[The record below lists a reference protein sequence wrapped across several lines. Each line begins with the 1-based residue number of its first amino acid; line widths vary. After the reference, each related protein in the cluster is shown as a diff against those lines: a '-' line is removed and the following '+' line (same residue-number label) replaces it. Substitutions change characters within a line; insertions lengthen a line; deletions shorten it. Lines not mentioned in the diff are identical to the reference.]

1 MDNASMSFNDHSL
14 DEVNTKLVRVYPL
27 NHRKV
32 IKISVTVNSKSHFS
46 NWNHCLYLDGQIHYA
61 TALCSQ
67 LAPGAQVLD
76 LGCGPGFYT
85 QLLAKRGFCCTGIDF
100 SPASITYAQQQ
111 AQVAGL
117 DIDYQLQDVRS
128 YRPTKMFD
136 FIMMTFGELNVF
148 SAADAKSLL
157 KHCAN
162 WLTPSGKLLV
172 EVHSFDEVKRQGQ
185 AEPSWQRHSQGLFL
199 DAPHLL
205 LTEHAWD
212 EALQISSTLFWVI
225 EENGKVTRFG
235 SRMQAWQ
242 DEEYLQLLN
251 ECGFNKIQR
260 VDTAVWPSSNTFEG
274 KLYTLMACYKA

>member
-1 MDNASMSFNDHSL
+1 MNINKLISQHLPIRLSPNESKIPWNDADFSQRMLENHLSQEHDWASR
-14 DEVNTKLVRVYPL
+14 KLA
-27 NHRKV
+27 V
-32 IKISVTVNSKSHFS
+32 IERQVD
-46 NWNHCLYLDGQIHYA
+46 W
-61 TALCSQ
+61 LCSQ
-67 LAPGAQVLD
+67 LAPGAKVLD

-85 QLLAKRGFCCTGIDF
+85 QLLAKRGFCCTSVDF
-100 SPASITYAQQQ
+100 SPASIAYAQQQ
-111 AQVAGL
+111 AQAAGL
-117 DIDYQLQDVRS
+117 DIDYQLLDVRS
-128 YRPTKMFD
+128 YRPTKKFD

-157 KHCAN
+157 KDCAN
-162 WLTPSGKLLV
+162 WLTPNGKLLV

-212 EALQISSTLFWVI
+212 EALQTSSTLFWVI
-225 EENGKVTRFG
+225 EENGKVARFG

-260 VDTAVWPSSNTFEG
+260 IDTAVWPSSNTFEG
-274 KLYTLMACYKA
+274 KLYTLMACSKA

>member
-1 MDNASMSFNDHSL
+1 
-14 DEVNTKLVRVYPL
+14 
-27 NHRKV
+27 
-32 IKISVTVNSKSHFS
+32 
-46 NWNHCLYLDGQIHYA
+46 
-61 TALCSQ
+61 
-67 LAPGAQVLD
+67 
-76 LGCGPGFYT
+76 
-85 QLLAKRGFCCTGIDF
+85 
-100 SPASITYAQQQ
+100 
-111 AQVAGL
+111 
-117 DIDYQLQDVRS
+117 
-128 YRPTKMFD
+128 
-136 FIMMTFGELNVF
+136 MMTFGELNVF

-162 WLTPSGKLLV
+162 WLMPNGKLLV

-185 AEPSWQRHSQGLFL
+185 AEPSWQRQSQGLFL

-242 DEEYLQLLN
+242 DGEYLQLLN

-260 VDTAVWPSSNTFEG
+260 IDTAVWPSSHTFEG
-274 KLYTLMACYKA
+274 KLYTLMACATR

>member
-1 MDNASMSFNDHSL
+1 MNINKLISQHFPIRLLPNESKIPWNDADFSQRMLENHLSQEHDWASR
-14 DEVNTKLVRVYPL
+14 KLA
-27 NHRKV
+27 V
-32 IKISVTVNSKSHFS
+32 IERQVD
-46 NWNHCLYLDGQIHYA
+46 W
-61 TALCSQ
+61 LCSQ
-67 LAPGAQVLD
+67 LAPGAKVLD

-85 QLLAKRGFCCTGIDF
+85 QLLAKRGFCCTGVDF
-100 SPASITYAQQQ
+100 SPASIAYAQQQ
-111 AQVAGL
+111 AQAAGL
-117 DIDYQLQDVRS
+117 DIDYQLLDVRS
-128 YRPTKMFD
+128 YRPTKKFD

-157 KHCAN
+157 KDCAN
-162 WLTPSGKLLV
+162 WLTPNGKLLV

-212 EALQISSTLFWVI
+212 EALQTSSTLFWVI
-225 EENGKVTRFG
+225 EENGKVARFG
-235 SRMQAWQ
+235 NRMQAWQ

-260 VDTAVWPSSNTFEG
+260 IDTAVWPSSNTFEG
-274 KLYTLMACYKA
+274 KLYTLMACSKA

>member
-1 MDNASMSFNDHSL
+1 MNINKLISQNLPIRLLPNESKIPWNDADFSQRMLENHLSQEHDWASR
-14 DEVNTKLVRVYPL
+14 KLA
-27 NHRKV
+27 V
-32 IKISVTVNSKSHFS
+32 IERQVD
-46 NWNHCLYLDGQIHYA
+46 W
-61 TALCSQ
+61 LCSQ

-85 QLLAKRGFCCTGIDF
+85 QLLAKRGFCCTGVDF

-111 AQVAGL
+111 AQAAGL
-117 DIDYQLQDVRS
+117 DIDYQLLDVRS
-128 YRPTKMFD
+128 YRPTKKFD

-162 WLTPSGKLLV
+162 WLTPNGKLLV

-185 AEPSWQRHSQGLFL
+185 AEPSWQRQSQGLFL

-212 EALQISSTLFWVI
+212 EALQTSSTLFWVI

-235 SRMQAWQ
+235 SRIQAWQ
-242 DEEYLQLLN
+242 DGEYLQLLN

-260 VDTAVWPSSNTFEG
+260 IDTAVWPSSNTFEG
-274 KLYTLMACYKA
+274 KLYTLMACSKA

>member
-1 MDNASMSFNDHSL
+1 MNINKLISQHLPIRLSPNESKIPWNDADFSQRMLENHLSQEHDWASR
-14 DEVNTKLVRVYPL
+14 KLA
-27 NHRKV
+27 V
-32 IKISVTVNSKSHFS
+32 IERQVD
-46 NWNHCLYLDGQIHYA
+46 W
-61 TALCSQ
+61 LCSQ
-67 LAPGAQVLD
+67 LAPGTKVLD

-85 QLLAKRGFCCTGIDF
+85 QLLAKRGFCCTGVDF

-111 AQVAGL
+111 AQTAGL
-117 DIDYQLQDVRS
+117 DIDYQLLDVRS
-128 YRPTKMFD
+128 YRPTKKFD

-162 WLTPSGKLLV
+162 WLMPNGKLLV

-212 EALQISSTLFWVI
+212 EVLQTSSTLFWVI

-242 DEEYLQLLN
+242 DGEYLQLLN

-260 VDTAVWPSSNTFEG
+260 IDTAVWPSSNTFEG
-274 KLYTLMACYKA
+274 KLYTLMACSKA

>member
-1 MDNASMSFNDHSL
+1 MNINKLISQHLPIRLSPNESKIPWNDADFSQRMLENHLSQEHDWASR
-14 DEVNTKLVRVYPL
+14 KLA
-27 NHRKV
+27 V
-32 IKISVTVNSKSHFS
+32 IERQVD
-46 NWNHCLYLDGQIHYA
+46 W
-61 TALCSQ
+61 LCSQ
-67 LAPGAQVLD
+67 LAPGAKVLD

-85 QLLAKRGFCCTGIDF
+85 QLLAKRGFCCTGVDF
-100 SPASITYAQQQ
+100 SPASIAYAQQQ
-111 AQVAGL
+111 AQAAGL
-117 DIDYQLQDVRS
+117 DIDYQLLDVRS
-128 YRPTKMFD
+128 YRPTKKFD

-148 SAADAKSLL
+148 STADAKSLL

-162 WLTPSGKLLV
+162 WLTPNGKLLV

-212 EALQISSTLFWVI
+212 EALQTSSTLFWVI
-225 EENGKVTRFG
+225 EENGKVARFG
-235 SRMQAWQ
+235 NRMQAWQ

-260 VDTAVWPSSNTFEG
+260 IDTAVWPSSNTFEG
-274 KLYTLMACYKA
+274 KLYTLMACSKA

>member
-1 MDNASMSFNDHSL
+1 MNINKLISQHLPIRLSPNESKIPWNDADFSQRMLENHLSQEHDWASR
-14 DEVNTKLVRVYPL
+14 KLA
-27 NHRKV
+27 V
-32 IKISVTVNSKSHFS
+32 IERQVD
-46 NWNHCLYLDGQIHYA
+46 W
-61 TALCSQ
+61 LCSQ
-67 LAPGAQVLD
+67 LAPDAQVLD

-85 QLLAKRGFCCTGIDF
+85 QLLAKRGFCCTGVDF

-111 AQVAGL
+111 AQTAGL
-117 DIDYQLQDVRS
+117 DIDYQLLDVRS
-128 YRPTKMFD
+128 YRPTKKFD

-162 WLTPSGKLLV
+162 WLTPNGKLLV

-212 EALQISSTLFWVI
+212 EALQTSSTLFWVI

-260 VDTAVWPSSNTFEG
+260 IDTAVWPSSHTFEG
-274 KLYTLMACYKA
+274 KLYTLMACATR

>member
-1 MDNASMSFNDHSL
+1 MNINKLISQHLPIRLLPNESKIPWNDADFSQRMLENHLSQEHDWASR
-14 DEVNTKLVRVYPL
+14 KLA
-27 NHRKV
+27 V
-32 IKISVTVNSKSHFS
+32 IERQVD
-46 NWNHCLYLDGQIHYA
+46 W
-61 TALCSQ
+61 LCSQ

-85 QLLAKRGFCCTGIDF
+85 QLLAKRGFCCTGVDF

-111 AQVAGL
+111 AQAAGL
-117 DIDYQLQDVRS
+117 DIDYQLLDVRS
-128 YRPTKMFD
+128 YRPTKKFD

-157 KHCAN
+157 KDCAN
-162 WLTPSGKLLV
+162 WLTPNGKLLV

-185 AEPSWQRHSQGLFL
+185 TEPSWQRHSQGLFL

-212 EALQISSTLFWVI
+212 EALQTSSTLFWVI

-242 DEEYLQLLN
+242 DGEYLQLLN

-260 VDTAVWPSSNTFEG
+260 IDTAVWPSSNTFEG
-274 KLYTLMACYKA
+274 KLYTLMACSKA

>member
-1 MDNASMSFNDHSL
+1 MNINKLISQHLPIRLSPNESKIPWNDADFSQRMLENHLSQEHDWASR
-14 DEVNTKLVRVYPL
+14 KLA
-27 NHRKV
+27 V
-32 IKISVTVNSKSHFS
+32 IERQVD
-46 NWNHCLYLDGQIHYA
+46 W
-61 TALCSQ
+61 LCSQ
-67 LAPGAQVLD
+67 LAPGAKVLD

-85 QLLAKRGFCCTGIDF
+85 QLLAKRAFCCTGVDF
-100 SPASITYAQQQ
+100 SPASIAYAQQQ
-111 AQVAGL
+111 AQAAGL
-117 DIDYQLQDVRS
+117 DIDYQLLDVRS
-128 YRPTKMFD
+128 YRPTKKFD

-157 KHCAN
+157 EDCAN
-162 WLTPSGKLLV
+162 WLTPNGKLLV

-212 EALQISSTLFWVI
+212 EALQTSSTLFWVI

-242 DEEYLQLLN
+242 DEGYLQLLN

-260 VDTAVWPSSNTFEG
+260 IDTAVWPSSHTFEG
-274 KLYTLMACYKA
+274 KLYTLMACSKA